1 MMGLLKVT
9 AEDLHQLAGS
19 VARGSADIDQ
29 ELSGLRGQLTPL
41 ASEWEGAASAKF
53 QQLWDEWQ
61 KSAAGLR
68 EALDGIGKLLSSA
81 ADTYSQA
88 EQSVIQKMG

>member
-1 MMGLLKVT
+1 MGLLKVT
-9 AEDLHQLAGS
+9 SEDLDQLAAS

-29 ELSGLRGQLTPL
+29 ELNGLRSQLTPL
-41 ASEWEGAASAKF
+41 ATEWEGAASAKF

-68 EALDGIGKLLSSA
+68 EALDGIGKLLSGA
-81 ADTYSQA
+81 AATYAQA
-88 EQSVIQKMG
+88 EQSVIQRMG